1 MKTQTLNL
9 KFDIKALSDREFEGY
24 GSVFH
29 NVDLVGDIMAPG
41 SFRKSL
47 ARHRTNGTMPL
58 MFWMH
63 QPDQVAGA
71 WQSMTEDEHG
81 LKVKGVLADTPLG
94 NEMRT
99 LLGMK
104 ALRGLSIGFYVRDR
118 EWEDDEEHGAVRV
131 IKEVE
136 LVEVSLVSLAANPLA
151 EVTASKA
158 RLSAAGEY
166 VPTAREFEAVL
177 RKSGYSRSVA
187 ERIAL
192 KVFGADDLRGSL
204 TRHHQG
210 EPDLSETA
218 AKANRFLS
226 ALGSVAEAVVVEQEK
241 PLPFWRR

>member
-24 GSVFH
+24 GSVFN

-47 ARHRTNGTMPL
+47 AQHKSDGTMPL

-63 QPDQVAGA
+63 RPDQVAGA
-71 WQSMTEDEHG
+71 WLSMSEDEHG

-99 LLGMK
+99 LLSMK

-118 EWEDDEEHGAVRV
+118 VWEEDEEHGAVRV
-131 IKEVE
+131 ITQAD

-158 RLSAAGEY
+158 RLSSDGVY
-166 VPTAREFEAVL
+166 VPSSQETETML
-177 RKSGYSRSVA
+177 RKGGFSKQASRAMVAKLFGDGATLSTDEGKSGATLDLDGLNIDRLSRLA
-187 ERIAL
+187 EVM
-192 KVFGADDLRGSL
+192 K
-204 TRHHQG
+204 
-210 EPDLSETA
+210 TA
-218 AKANRFLS
+218 P
-226 ALGSVAEAVVVEQEK
+226 AEVVQDRPV
-241 PLPFWRR
+241 PFWRA